1 VRRFFSTW
9 PSPLRRMLS
18 AVWPEQRPENWQ
30 ELVEKLNASLQFP
43 GWSNAFTMPIKTRVD
58 MLTTGVRTPIG
69 VKVFGSDLAE
79 IERVGT
85 TLEHVLAPI
94 AGTRSVLYERNLGG
108 LYVDIVPRPER
119 LARYGLRVADVERVV
134 ESAIGGTPIGTTVEG
149 RNRFS
154 INVRYPRDARG
165 DLESLR
171 RLLVPV
177 GGGGAAAPA
186 GGGMAPAGMG
196 TQGALWPPRG
206 SHGLV
211 LADNGMGVMGGPAA
225 RGGGP
230 PRLGLPAGPSSMSD
244 AAGGAMAPGIPGGAM
259 SDAPSGLAPS
269 GFAPPPSAPG
279 PAAGASAP
287 AFVPLGELADVRIVG
302 GPPMVRDEAGQLV
315 GYVYVDIDQATRD
328 IGGYVDE
335 AKATVARARADGT
348 LALPAGTYL
357 KWTGQ
362 YEQLEE
368 MAKRMKLVVPL
379 TLFIIF
385 ALLYLQFRNVTEVLI
400 VLLSI
405 PFALVG
411 SVWLMW
417 LLDYRL
423 STAVW
428 VGIIALVG
436 LAAQTGVVMI
446 VYVDNAYRRRK
457 AEGRVRDLADIVEAH
472 MEGTV
477 QRVRP
482 KLMTV
487 ATMLIGLV
495 PLLWAKTAGAD
506 VMKRIAAPMVGGL
519 VTSAFLTLEIIPVIV
534 TYWRQEQLLW
544 ERLAE
549 LAPDRLRA
557 LRAARAVTAAGA
569 AAAAALLV
577 SRLYVELPA
586 ALSVGG
592 ELAAGAVFLG
602 GLATYLARR
611 PAARAL
617 VWPSP

>member
-1 VRRFFSTW
+1 
-9 PSPLRRMLS
+9 
-18 AVWPEQRPENWQ
+18 
-30 ELVEKLNASLQFP
+30 
-43 GWSNAFTMPIKTRVD
+43 
-58 MLTTGVRTPIG
+58 VRTPIG
-69 VKVFGSDLAE
+69 VKIFGSDLDE

-85 TLEHVLAPI
+85 ELEHVLAPI

-108 LYVDIVPRPER
+108 LYVDIVPRPEK
-119 LARYGLRVADVERVV
+119 LARYGLRVGDVERLI
-134 ESAIGGTPIGTTVEG
+134 ESAIGGTPIGVTVEG

-165 DLESLR
+165 DLEALR

-177 GGGGAAAPA
+177 GGSTNDSR
-186 GGGMAPAGMG
+186 MG

-206 SHGLV
+206 SHGVV
-211 LADNGMGVMGGPAA
+211 LADNMNMGGGASPAA
-225 RGGGP
+225 GP
-230 PRLGLPAGPSSMSD
+230 PRVGLPTGRPSMSD
-244 AAGGAMAPGIPGGAM
+244 ASPGMAPGAMPGGAAVPELA
-259 SDAPSGLAPS
+259 APLTGGTPPAP
-269 GFAPPPSAPG
+269 AT
-279 PAAGASAP
+279 AAGL
-287 AFVPLGELADVRIVG
+287 AFVPLGDLADIRIVG
-302 GPPMVRDEAGQLV
+302 GPPMVRDEAGLLV
-315 GYVYVDIDQATRD
+315 GYVYVDIDQAKRD
-328 IGGYVDE
+328 LGGYVDE
-335 AKATVARARADGT
+335 AKAAVAHALGDG
-348 LALPAGTYL
+348 ALKLPPGSYL

-368 MAKRMKLVVPL
+368 MTGRMKLVVPL
-379 TLFIIF
+379 TLLIIC
-385 ALLYLQFRNVTEVLI
+385 ALLYFQFRNVTEVLI

-411 SVWLMW
+411 SVWLLW

-436 LAAQTGVVMI
+436 LAAQTGIVMI

-457 AEGRVRDLADIVEAH
+457 AEGRIHDLRDIVAAH

-487 ATMLIGLV
+487 STMLIGLM
-495 PLLWAKTAGAD
+495 PLLWAKSAGAD

-519 VTSAFLTLEIIPVIV
+519 VTSAFLTLEIIPVVV

-549 LAPDRLRA
+549 LAPERLRA
-557 LRAARAVTAAGA
+557 LQTARAVLAVGAALAAALGVLGLYVVIPAHVFGAAEMAAGA
-569 AAAAALLV
+569 LFLV
-577 SRLYVELPA
+577 GCGV
-586 ALSVGG
+586 
-592 ELAAGAVFLG
+592 
-602 GLATYLARR
+602 YLVRR
-611 PAARAL
+611 PAARAI
-617 VWPSP
+617 VWPTASDA